1 MVYFQV
7 DLKYKQFEGKGT
19 GPCSVVTVESWERDD
34 REQDM
39 HNSAVWKDVKQKR
52 GCKMKDFATIKTPHG
67 QKMTYTGQN
76 NRANF
81 KRTKFTIIHIRWF
94 CSFFHW
100 FGTLLEQIS
109 VQKD

>member
-1 MVYFQV
+1 M
-7 DLKYKQFEGKGT
+7 
-19 GPCSVVTVESWERDD
+19 
-34 REQDM
+34 
-39 HNSAVWKDVKQKR
+39 N
-52 GCKMKDFATIKTPHG
+52 DFATIKTPHG

-76 NRANF
+76 NLANF
-81 KRTKFTIIHIRWF
+81 KHTKFTIIHIRWF